1 MPELL
6 TIYNNGDCDEERL
19 IVPAK
24 IEVCGRCQGKGTHV
38 NPSIDGNGLTRE
50 DFDADPDFEE
60 QYFRGVFDVRC
71 YECKGEK
78 VVKVPDWDAMTEDQR
93 KRAEDWYRWMAES
106 AAEEE
111 AERRMGA

>member
-1 MPELL
+1 MTEQL
-6 TIYNNGDCDEERL
+6 TIYDDGEDDVDKL

-24 IEVCGRCQGKGTHV
+24 IEVCSCCQGKGTHV
-38 NPSIDGNGLTRE
+38 NPSIDGHGLTRE
-50 DFDADPDFEE
+50 DFDADPEFEE
-60 QYFRGVFDVRC
+60 QYFAGVFDVRC

-93 KRAEDWYRWMAES
+93 ERADDYYTSMAET
-106 AAEEE
+106 AAEEA